1 MRNQKETLKSNN
13 NVTEVKNTF
22 DELTSGLD
30 MAEKRRHSKLEN
42 MTIATSQ
49 SEIRRKKNE
58 NDQNRISKNC
68 WTVTKGVVYV

>member
-1 MRNQKETLKSNN
+1 MQNQKEMLKSNN

-42 MTIATSQ
+42 TTIATSQ
-49 SEIRRKKNE
+49 IEIRRKKNE
-58 NDQNRISKNC
+58 NDQNRISNNC
-68 WTVTKGVVYV
+68 WTVTKVVVYV